1 MKKEM
6 LRRLEA
12 LETERFGSPQIAR
25 YVCLKL
31 SSREEEADR
40 LRLRARLD
48 VKYFSNEALH
58 LLAEAELG
66 PVEYRRIMEEW
77 DAEDEKRSKMTLAE
91 RREETRA
98 KYEEQ
103 RKASTAS

>member
-12 LETERFGSPQIAR
+12 IEALRFGSPQIAR
-25 YVCLKL
+25 YVFLMV
-31 SSREEEADR
+31 SNREEEAEH

-48 VKYFSNEALH
+48 VRYFSDEALD
-58 LLAEAELG
+58 LVLEAEVG
-66 PVEYRRIMEEW
+66 PVEYRRIIEERE
-77 DAEDEKRSKMTLAE
+77 AEARKPRMPLAE
-91 RREETRA
+91 RLAQLRAEFEE
-98 KYEEQ
+98 E